1 MSENKV
7 IQWYLE
13 KTLKNWEKNTK
24 MFLNNLEAITSC
36 ELWKPWKIIKPHT
49 RLLRS
54 CNQKPI
60 LIFSILGK
68 TCPRPVKAWQ
78 QCGVTSKIFDI
89 LKANFEKPTPIQAQA
104 IPVIMSGRDM
114 MGIAKTGSGKTL
126 AFLLPLFRHINAQ
139 PELEEEDGPIGTIH
153 ILRKQL
159 YGTKLNLMI

>member
-1 MSENKV
+1 
-7 IQWYLE
+7 
-13 KTLKNWEKNTK
+13 
-24 MFLNNLEAITSC
+24 MFSL
-36 ELWKPWKIIKPHT
+36 
-49 RLLRS
+49 
-54 CNQKPI
+54 
-60 LIFSILGK
+60 LGK

-139 PELEEEDGPIGTIH
+139 PELEEEDGPIAIIMTPTRELCMQIGKEIKRFQRGKTFIQF
-153 ILRKQL
+153 LRW
-159 YGTKLNLMI
+159 

>member
-1 MSENKV
+1 M
-7 IQWYLE
+7 
-13 KTLKNWEKNTK
+13 
-24 MFLNNLEAITSC
+24 
-36 ELWKPWKIIKPHT
+36 
-49 RLLRS
+49 
-54 CNQKPI
+54 
-60 LIFSILGK
+60 FSILGK

-139 PELEEEDGPIGTIH
+139 PELEEEDGPIAIIMTPTRELCMQIGKEIKRFQRGKTFIYLIYKLQNVEYFIAH
-153 ILRKQL
+153 IKKLTLFVFL
-159 YGTKLNLMI
+159 YRNFLSL

>member
-1 MSENKV
+1 M
-7 IQWYLE
+7 
-13 KTLKNWEKNTK
+13 KNNQTSYWITK
-24 MFLNNLEAITSC
+24 I
-36 ELWKPWKIIKPHT
+36 
-49 RLLRS
+49 LRS
-54 CNQKPI
+54 KINTI
-60 LIFSILGK
+60 IIFLILGK

-139 PELEEEDGPIGTIH
+139 PELEEEDGPIAIIMTPTRELCMQIGKEIKRFQRGKIFILDTI
-153 ILRKQL
+153 
-159 YGTKLNLMI
+159 